1 MSEGRSG
8 HCACVCV
15 WVCVCVCV
23 SIETL
28 YIVVPRACREEGTR
42 NYLLLLESKH
52 RSGWHNSNLKIDV
65 Y

>member
-1 MSEGRSG
+1 MGTVR
-8 HCACVCV
+8 
-15 WVCVCVCV
+15 VCVCVCV